1 MVRATTLEYQF
12 LLAGYYDDFNGA
24 RIVPNDDNR
33 PSLTTDYDHEKT
45 HYGNSLNG
53 EATTNTRYRWSYAD
67 RAQLGS
73 NLVATASDKFLKN
86 TGPAEWLTFDVMRND
101 PNNWE
106 GRSQLQYPDSNTNAN
121 KYEFGA
127 AGTTGYV
134 TFCNGHDTGGSYF
147 VPTGDNDASQ
157 GRATRSPYTIVNYN
171 AGSTSVP
178 ATSGSAAAAYGSIGG
193 NFIQTAHITGVWM
206 AERNYD
212 FNHFST
218 GGATE
223 NPELHYTP
231 HRSPS
236 GKPFLCIESRH
247 TTETGYL
254 SSSTPRPAIA
264 YDGLLNS
271 RQDNDT
277 FALRFAIQSL
287 RGENTSGEGNEPK
300 MKIHV
305 GFPNSKEV
313 DGEKGF
319 TTNTNTAAIEWDID
333 LGAGTPANNGL
344 GGTYDYTNTMTSW
357 TPASY
362 DASALWIDLEFVIDY
377 TNNQYTV
384 YKDGTAIKNTSGAS
398 GPFTMNN
405 NSDTSG
411 AFVPSEMK
419 GWQIETIP
427 SSGDT
432 KSLFVLMLDRAALYQ
447 SLTERADGTQ
457 LPPIKSMNLNSAVNS
472 ISRMQL
478 QISDDPGMNTGT
490 GAVGL
495 RDQDYTH
502 FLNNIFTGTVND
514 WSLLLFHQGLN
525 RPLWWGFVNNMSI
538 KQGPKSRTIVL
549 NANDPLGILDRQVP
563 LWELGQGA
571 RNTNEQG
578 ITYWTQESQTFNTAF
593 HLGAAPLKTLRPTIG
608 LDVDDSYVLRTD
620 QRTQV
625 LSGHPIQMYNNEE
638 TTYGPNNVEDDYEGI
653 GILGFGYE
661 STSGDTRVFLD
672 GNPGY
677 TTSSTVNIEKTTS
690 HNATG
695 VQPQAVGTY
704 TLNGITNQFLDFDAG
719 DVTYTF
725 DSTPRYIYAG
735 KYIWDGNGIPTT
747 ANASNRNYYSFIFL
761 GDPALDVGD
770 KFVVPEVKGH
780 TQIQDKVHTV
790 ISSGEF
796 SNFSSIN
803 LAGSNRSGYYTG
815 VGNSAAG
822 SSAIYNGFFK
832 LDLGDESFTDAT
844 RTGGPKLY
852 VVVTD
857 CKYGSSGAEYGT
869 FSNAV
874 ATTTV
879 NAITQPGASSMTL
892 TDATSFDGSGSAAKP
907 ASLSSLGINFD
918 FITYTGKSSNDLT
931 GIPTSGDAAIR
942 LPLFLTGGAPTVTQ
956 PGWLFGTDR
965 GIIASDR
972 GIVTPIP
979 ASLTDISQR
988 AAHAVWMRDLP
999 HSLWFQ
1005 YHFGNMTGTGSV
1017 GLSAANKTGK
1027 TAAAVSAGAK
1037 VIEIGATLYAAL
1049 PSFGVGQLGPTLTAG
1064 SGVINTIQ
1072 SQLDKVTLDTFIY
1085 KGKAT
1090 TGGRYYLIGCDF
1102 ISKDHDTLS
1111 FIGITDIS
1119 NDYKHCWLLWADMRN
1134 DGTADADGG
1143 RRKQSFGILEPT
1155 IENYEVELFYADQVN
1170 VDGNPDSFT
1179 DLKLGEDIDLWE
1191 VDSTTDPSTGG
1202 AFSRPP
1208 DYSTG
1213 AAVSGIADASSALR
1227 LTVSSGH
1234 GVVAND
1240 YIHVFNS
1247 LKHDGVYKVSAV
1259 TSTTITL
1266 AANTYVA
1273 SDAGNTGGIHFCK
1286 VIGSGK
1292 ESNSGF
1298 HGWEEKAG
1306 ALLIVDSAKF
1316 FNLNTTTN
1324 DGRLYNK
1331 VGGRTSLGDYVSSRE
1346 GFPSLI
1352 DNYWK
1357 QATASHLTVGPPYAT
1372 HRNAARIAT
1381 SSSLI
1386 DSSITIGDRH
1396 IEVEDGGVF
1405 DKSGVGRVIG
1415 SKGENTTTNYIL
1427 WKERVKDVHTGTV
1440 TSNGTSGATIFTLTD
1455 SSADFSALE
1464 EAITK
1469 EQYPKIKNT
1478 TTGETSIIVSY
1489 VGSTTIGIA
1498 KTNYT
1503 TGTPPVED
1511 LDDYQNINGWGS
1523 IANGNEYVIP
1533 AQLVS
1538 VYGTSLS
1545 NLANTPSATYS
1556 EIESKIQ
1563 EEWLKEHIYRT
1574 RAGTTF
1580 ALLPVIEFSMSIGTG
1595 QQQFDSIGIVNTIG
1609 SPYALRLMMRV
1620 RGFVESPNQGTYYE
1634 SDKMRM
1640 MWNAGLMK
1648 TWLPRTRLS
1657 CIHDISNV
1665 PNTTMLA
1672 VNGNLDVDT
1681 QDDFGSVFDA
1691 RSKTLFGVIRGMQGT
1706 SGLARTNGNQLNFAY
1721 LAGRDGRIDF
1731 RPRYNSGF
1739 AFDRSNLMVSD
1750 MKTDMAGTVTHVRVY
1765 YKNGQSFCDFP
1776 RPSLSDTTRWKII
1789 EMPGIANH
1797 SEAEAVAK
1805 HEYRKSQNTRLS
1817 IVAEP
1822 IRSSTE
1828 TNKMLSGGRYGYI
1841 ADTQRLLDGF
1851 SGARMYDMFAVGYGF
1866 SPFPGMN
1873 NAMDGNLKTTS
1884 GKIRYGQAAPYT
1896 AIGTS
1901 GTPTRTAYD
1910 EHYYSYGA
1918 NSLSYGMQ
1926 VVHIPKD
1933 MPLVSGTTSNDL
1945 RCFIVLKEQ
1954 EVTSIDDAEFHL
1966 LLVDY
1971 SFSNSTTGNG
1981 GGTSPSAALA
1991 PSLAGT
1997 EANATSYV
2005 TVKNSG
2011 FYQIR
2016 VPQTYSSTLYT
2027 AGAQI
2032 VVSFNAEYCRALL
2045 RHRCGDPTQTA
2056 HASSGYILDNA
2067 HVLTGISSLAYTAG
2081 NDNSLF
2087 PLGGRKYS
2095 EFGDFA
2101 YGRSEWYAPRLH
2113 IVPDVKFVPGT
2124 FATYTDKA
2132 LQLNSETMVIQSV
2145 SWDTKGKDIED
2156 VKIKLE
2162 RDMNLPPSGVLPYIA
2177 TMGINPRTGSTDS
2190 TGGSGAD
2197 SPQPTPYP
2205 DTNGP
2210 GDGAGGYG
2218 GSYPGLDPLPGNN
2231 PSPGLPTGGVT
2242 PPTNS
2247 PGGAHSPSS
2256 GANQLTSGI
2265 YGNMKGRMAL
2275 DNDMF
2280 SSQGSFSILG
2290 QRKPS
2295 PLPSMMVPATNS
2307 GLGNI
2312 SPAFGGATK
2321 GDGEM
2326 VLPGVGNSDNTG
2338 DSSSGIE
2345 TSVAVPLNVV
2355 SETVNVT
2362 GVISCAPNSVGSEK
2376 AVLNCSIECV
2386 ETGEVLNNDIMISTG
2401 TSKQTIDLIP
2411 NATLNGSSTL
2421 GNNLRV
2427 IISRTPEFSKDTAN
2441 FNSVKIHSLDILF
2454 DQAAFNT
2461 PGLNQQFKTFS

>member
-1 MVRATTLEYQF
+1 MVKSTTLEYQF

-24 RIVPNDDNR
+24 RVIPNDDNR
-33 PSLTTDYDHEKT
+33 PSLTVSYDHDKT
-45 HYGNSLNG
+45 HYGNPLNG

-73 NLVATASDKFLKN
+73 NLVATASNKFLKN

-101 PNNWE
+101 PNKWE

-127 AGTTGYV
+127 AGTTGYI
-134 TFCNGHDTGGSYF
+134 TFCNGHDTGGSYT

-157 GRATRSPYTIVNYN
+157 GRATRSPYTIVNYD
-171 AGSTSVP
+171 AGSTSAP

-193 NFIQTAHITGVWM
+193 NFIQTAHLTGVWM
-206 AERNYD
+206 GERNYD
-212 FNHFST
+212 FRHFST

-223 NPELHYTP
+223 NPELLYMP
-231 HRSPS
+231 HRSPA
-236 GKPFLCIESRH
+236 GKPFLCIEARH
-247 TTETGYL
+247 TTATGYI
-254 SSSTPRPAIA
+254 SSSVPRPAIA

-287 RGENTSGEGNEPK
+287 RGENLSGEGNEPK
-300 MKIHV
+300 MTIHI
-305 GFPNSKEV
+305 GFPSSKEV

-333 LGAGTPANNGL
+333 LAAGTPANNGL
-344 GGTYDYTNTMTSW
+344 GGTYDFTNTMTTW
-357 TPASY
+357 DAANY
-362 DASALWIDLEFVIDY
+362 DAPSLWIDLEFVIDY

-405 NSDTSG
+405 NSDTSA
-411 AFVPSEMK
+411 AFNPSELK

-427 SSGDT
+427 QTSDT

-457 LPPIKSMNLNSAVNS
+457 LPPIQKMSVNSAVNS

-502 FLNNIFTGTVND
+502 FLNNIFTGSVND
-514 WSLLLFHQGLN
+514 WSLLLFHNGLD
-525 RPLWWGFVNNMSI
+525 RPLWWGFVDNMTI
-538 KQGPKSRTIVL
+538 KQGPKSRTITL

-571 RNTNEQG
+571 RNTSEQG
-578 ITYWTQESQTFNTAF
+578 IAYWTQESQTFNTAF

-625 LSGHPIQMYNNEE
+625 VSGMPIQMYNNEE
-638 TTYGPNNVEDDYEGI
+638 SPYGPNNVEDDYEGI
-653 GILGFGYE
+653 GILGIGQE
-661 STSGDTRVFLD
+661 SSTGDTRVYLD

-695 VQPQAVGTY
+695 IQPQAVGTY
-704 TLNGITNQFLDFDAG
+704 TLNGITNQYLDFDSG
-719 DVTYTF
+719 DLAYVF
-725 DSTPRYIYAG
+725 DATPRYIYAG
-735 KYIWDGNGIPTT
+735 KYIWDGQGIPTT
-747 ANASNRNYYSFIFL
+747 ANAAERNYYSFIFL
-761 GDPALDVGD
+761 GDPGLDVGD
-770 KFVVPEVKGH
+770 TFVVPEVKGH

-790 ISSGEF
+790 LSSGEF

-803 LAGSNRSGYYTG
+803 LAGSSRPGYYTG
-815 VGNSAAG
+815 ATNTTAGG
-822 SSAIYNGFFK
+822 SSVTRGYNK
-832 LDLGDESFTDAT
+832 IDLGSESFTDST
-844 RTGGPKLY
+844 RTAGPKLY

-857 CKYGSSGAEYGT
+857 CVYGSSGAEYGT

-874 ATTTV
+874 ATTTLASDV
-879 NAITQPGASSMTL
+879 QPGSSSISLTSASGFNS
-892 TDATSFDGSGSAAKP
+892 SGSAAKP
-907 ASLSSLGINFD
+907 ATINTSVNMINF
-918 FITYTGKSSNDLT
+918 FTYTGVSTDDLT
-931 GIPTSGDAAIR
+931 GVPTSGDNAIR
-942 LPLFLTGGAPTVTQ
+942 GPYFTLGGAPTITQ
-956 PGWLFGTDR
+956 PGWLYSTDR
-965 GIIASDR
+965 GIISSDR

-979 ASLTDISQR
+979 TSLTDISQR

-1005 YHFGNMTGTGSV
+1005 YHFGRMDGTGSV
-1017 GLSAANKTGK
+1017 GLSASNKTGK
-1027 TAAAVSAGAK
+1027 IQAAVSSGDK
-1037 VIEIGATLYAAL
+1037 TIKISSTLYAAL
-1049 PSFGVGQLGPTLTAG
+1049 PSFGVGQLGTTLTH
-1064 SGVINTIQ
+1064 SSTNSIKD
-1072 SQLDKVTLDTFIY
+1072 QLDNMVDLDTFIY

-1090 TGGRYYLIGCDF
+1090 AGGHYYLIGCDF
-1102 ISKDHDTLS
+1102 ISRDHDDQS
-1111 FIGITDIS
+1111 FIGIADIG

-1134 DGTADADGG
+1134 DGTADADGNK
-1143 RRKQSFGILEPT
+1143 RQQQFGIIEPT
-1155 IENYEVELFYADQVN
+1155 IDNYEVELFYADQVDA
-1170 VDGNPDSFT
+1170 DGNPDAFT
-1179 DLKLGEDIDLWE
+1179 DLKLGQDIDLWE
-1191 VDSTTDPSTGG
+1191 VDVTADPSTRG
-1202 AFSRPP
+1202 AFSKPP

-1213 AAVSGIADASSALR
+1213 AAVSGIADASGALR
-1227 LTVSSGH
+1227 LTVTAGH

-1247 LKHDGVYKVSAV
+1247 VSHNGVYEVSAV

-1266 AANTYVA
+1266 GSGTYVA
-1273 SDAGNTGGIHFCK
+1273 ADSGNTGGIHFCK
-1286 VIGSGK
+1286 VVGSETETNSVFHDW
-1292 ESNSGF
+1292 ES
-1298 HGWEEKAG
+1298 KAG
-1306 ALLIVDSAKF
+1306 SLLIVDSAKF

-1324 DGRLYNK
+1324 NGRFYNK
-1331 VGGRTSLGDYVSSRE
+1331 VGGRTSLGDYVSTRE

-1352 DNYWK
+1352 DNYWQ
-1357 QATASHLTVGPPYAT
+1357 QATASHLTVDAPYST
-1372 HRNAARIAT
+1372 HRNSARLAI
-1381 SSSLI
+1381 SSSLV
-1386 DSSITIGDRH
+1386 DGSIFASDRH
-1396 IEVEDGGVF
+1396 IELEDGSVF
-1405 DKSGVGRVIG
+1405 DKSGVGRVI
-1415 SKGENTTTNYIL
+1415 SVKGENTTTNYIL
-1427 WKERVKDVHTGTV
+1427 WQERVKAPHTGSV
-1440 TSNGTSGATIFTLTD
+1440 TSSSAPTATKFLLVD

-1469 EQYPKIKNT
+1469 EQFPKIKNT
-1478 TTGETSIIVSY
+1478 TTGETSIIVGY
-1489 VGSTTIGIA
+1489 TNSTTITVA
-1498 KTNYT
+1498 KNTFV
-1503 TGTPPVED
+1503 GLSPPFED
-1511 LDDYQNINGWGS
+1511 LDDYPTISGWGS
-1523 IANGNEYVIP
+1523 ITNGNEYVIP
-1533 AQLVS
+1533 MQLIN

-1545 NLANTPSATYS
+1545 NVANASSATYS
-1556 EIESKIQ
+1556 EIETAIQ
-1563 EEWLKEHIYRT
+1563 EEWLKEHVYRT

-1580 ALLPVIEFSMSIGTG
+1580 ALLPLIEFSMEIGTG
-1595 QQQFDSIGIVNTIG
+1595 QQQFDSIGVVNTIG
-1609 SPYALRLMMRV
+1609 SPYSLRMLMRV

-1640 MWNAGLMK
+1640 LWNAALMK

-1665 PNTTMLA
+1665 PNTTMMA
-1672 VNGNLDVDT
+1672 VEGTTASAT

-1691 RSKTLFGVIRGMQGT
+1691 RTKTFLATIRGMQGT
-1706 SGLARTNGNQLNFAY
+1706 SGLGRTQENQLNFAY
-1721 LAGRDGRIDF
+1721 LVGRDGRIDF

-1739 AFDRSNLMVSD
+1739 AFDRSNLMLSD
-1750 MKTDMAGTVTHVRVY
+1750 MKTDMGGLVTHVRVY

-1776 RPSLSDTTRWKII
+1776 RPSLSDTTRWKIV
-1789 EMPGIANH
+1789 EMPGVANH
-1797 SEAEAVAK
+1797 AEAEQIAK
-1805 HEYRKSQNTRLS
+1805 HEYRKAQKTRLS
-1817 IVAEP
+1817 ITAEP

-1828 TNKMLSGGRYGYI
+1828 TNKMLSGGRFGYI
-1841 ADTQRLLDGF
+1841 ADTQRLLDGL
-1851 SGARMYDMFAVGYGF
+1851 SGNNMYDMFSVGMGF
-1866 SPFPGMN
+1866 SPFPGMVN
-1873 NAMDGNLKTTS
+1873 GMDGNLKTTS
-1884 GKIRYGQAAPYT
+1884 GSIRYGQAAPYT

-1901 GTPTRTAYD
+1901 GTPARTSYD

-1918 NSLSYGMQ
+1918 NSLSYAMQ

-1933 MPLVSGTTSNDL
+1933 MPYVSDTTNNEL
-1945 RCFIVLKEQ
+1945 RCFVVLKEQ
-1954 EVTSIDDAEFHL
+1954 EVTSIDEAEFHL
-1966 LLVDY
+1966 VMADY

-1991 PSLAGT
+1991 PSLAGS
-1997 EANATSYV
+1997 EANAVTTV

-2011 FYQIR
+2011 FYQLT
-2016 VPQTYSSTLYT
+2016 VPQTYSSTLNS
-2027 AGAQI
+2027 AGAKI
-2032 VVSFNAEYCRALL
+2032 VVSFNAEYCRGLL

-2056 HASSGYILDNA
+2056 HGSSGYILDNA
-2067 HVLTGISSLAYTAG
+2067 HVLTGISALAYTAG

-2113 IVPDVKFVPGT
+2113 VVNDVKFVPGT

-2132 LQLNSETMVIQSV
+2132 LQLNNETLVIQRIG
-2145 SWDTKGKDIED
+2145 WETKGRDIET
-2156 VKIKLE
+2156 VMLQME
-2162 RDMNLPPSGVLPYIA
+2162 RDMNLPPSGILPYIA
-2177 TMGINPRTGSTDS
+2177 TMGINPRTGSSSGD
-2190 TGGSGAD
+2190 GGSGTD

-2218 GSYPGLDPLPGNN
+2218 GSFPGLDPLPGSGPT
-2231 PSPGLPTGGVT
+2231 PSFPTGGVT

-2247 PGGAHSPSS
+2247 PGGGHSPSF

-2265 YGNMKGRMAL
+2265 YGNMTGRMAL
-2275 DNDMF
+2275 DSDIF
-2280 SSQGSFSILG
+2280 SGQGSFSVLG
-2290 QRKPS
+2290 QKKPS
-2295 PLPSMMVPATNS
+2295 PLPSMMFPATNS

-2312 SPAFGGATK
+2312 APAFGGATK

-2345 TSVAVPLNVV
+2345 SSVTVPLNVV
-2355 SETVNVT
+2355 SESVNLTAV
-2362 GVISCAPNSVGSEK
+2362 VSCASNSVGSQK
-2376 AVLNCSIECV
+2376 AVLNCSIECI
-2386 ETGEVLNNDIMISTG
+2386 ETGATLTNDIMVSVG

-2411 NATLNGSSTL
+2411 NNLLNGASTV
-2421 GNNLRV
+2421 GNKLRV
-2427 IISRTPEFSKDTAN
+2427 VVSRTPEFSADTAN
-2441 FNSVKIHSLDILF
+2441 YHSVKIHSLDVLF

-2461 PGLNQQFKTFS
+2461 PGLNQQFKSFS